1 MAKKK
6 REAPRLSEAQ
16 LYRPMQN
23 VVVEAA
29 AEDISEDVALEVV
42 LAEEY
47 QYVIQDLKKIGW
59 LALAMLALLI
69 VLSLV
74 IV

>member
-16 LYRPMQN
+16 LYRPTKN
-23 VVVEAA
+23 AVVDVA
-29 AEDISEDVALEVV
+29 AEGIPEDASAAEV

-69 VLSLV
+69 VLALV

>member
-6 REAPRLSEAQ
+6 RGGPRLSEAQ
-16 LYRPMQN
+16 LYRPTKN
-23 VVVEAA
+23 AGADVA
-29 AEDISEDVALEVV
+29 AEEVLEDASSAEV

-59 LALAMLALLI
+59 LALAMLALLV
-69 VLSLV
+69 VLALV

>member
-6 REAPRLSEAQ
+6 RAPRLSEAQ
-16 LYRPMQN
+16 LYRPTKN
-23 VVVEAA
+23 AVAEEVPEEASS
-29 AEDISEDVALEVV
+29 AEV

-59 LALAMLALLI
+59 LAVAMLALLV
-69 VLSLV
+69 VLALV

>member
-6 REAPRLSEAQ
+6 RETPRLSEAQ
-16 LYRPMQN
+16 LYRPTQG
-23 VVVEAA
+23 VVVDVA
-29 AEDISEDVALEVV
+29 AEELLEDVSSADV

-59 LALAMLALLI
+59 LALAMLVLLI
-69 VLSLV
+69 VLALV

>member
-16 LYRPMQN
+16 LYRPTKN
-23 VVVEAA
+23 AVTDVA
-29 AEDISEDVALEVV
+29 AEEIPEDASSAEV

-59 LALAMLALLI
+59 LALAMLALLV
-69 VLSLV
+69 VLALV

>member
-16 LYRPMQN
+16 LYRPTKN
-23 VVVEAA
+23 AVADVA
-29 AEDISEDVALEVV
+29 AEKIPEDASSAEV

-59 LALAMLALLI
+59 LALAMLALLV
-69 VLSLV
+69 VLALV

>member
-6 REAPRLSEAQ
+6 RAPRLSEAQ
-16 LYRPMQN
+16 LYRPTKN
-23 VVVEAA
+23 AVADVA
-29 AEDISEDVALEVV
+29 AEEVPEDASSAEV

-59 LALAMLALLI
+59 LALAMLALLV
-69 VLSLV
+69 VLALV